1 MAAQTWTT
9 LKAMLLATMVRS
21 QAPFTSSDGFFDT
34 LYPQAISYAEGRI
47 YRDVDLLDQRQQ
59 NASLS
64 TTAGSR
70 TVSLSAIAGANG
82 YGPLVSVEAFA
93 LITPSGAPAAGTR
106 VPFDVA
112 SLDTINQVWPVES
125 AVLAPSIADFSP
137 RFWAMVDDAT
147 IIYCPTADATYTVEI
162 TGLFQSA
169 PLTSANP
176 TSYLSTVYPD
186 LLEAACMVFLSGALM
201 HNFGAQSNDPKSSL
215 SWEGMYQ
222 SLLSGVR
229 AEERRRRG
237 LAPDRPPAAAP
248 GAPA

>member
-9 LKAMLLATMVRS
+9 LKAMLLATMVRA
-21 QAPFTSSDGFFDT
+21 QPPFSTSDGFFDT
-34 LYPQAISYAEGRI
+34 LYPQATSYAEGRI
-47 YRDVDLLDQRQQ
+47 YRDVLLLDQRQQ
-59 NASLS
+59 NTSL
-64 TTAGSR
+64 TTTGGSR
-70 TVSLSAIAGANG
+70 TISLANVTGANG

-112 SLDTINQVWPVES
+112 NIDTINQVWPTE
-125 AVLAPSIADFSP
+125 ATVLTPSIADFSP

-147 IIYCPTADATYTVEI
+147 IIYCPTADAAYTVEI
-162 TGLFQSA
+162 TGLFQPA
-169 PLTSANP
+169 PLTSSNQS
-176 TSYLSTVYPD
+176 TYLSTVYPD
-186 LLEAACMVFLSGALM
+186 LLEPACMVFLSGALM

-222 SLLSGVR
+222 SLLPGVR

-237 LAPDRPPAAAP
+237 LAPDRPPAASP